1 MAVRPSG
8 FLIAGTATAL
18 GRERRTAYEGAT
30 PDFDMRIPVDR
41 LTPLKRASGRLTFRA
56 ADRAAQAIGRVL
68 DLDEPVAG
76 SIFARFDAARIMAE
90 AEALDR
96 DPRRLDGSL
105 AGLLVTIKDLFDDAG
120 EVTAAGSVQLRDRP
134 TAAND
139 AEVVRRLRE
148 AGAVMFGRTA
158 MSEFAYSGVG
168 LNPHLGTP
176 GNSHDP
182 ERIPGGSSSGGAVAV
197 AFGIADAALG
207 SDTGGSI
214 RIPAAF
220 NALAGFK
227 PTQTAVPRE
236 GTFPLA
242 ATYDSVGPLAPDI
255 RSCAALHAVLSG
267 EARPRREPRAPGELR
282 LAVLR
287 NVVTSEMDRQV
298 TADFEAALE
307 ALSEAGATLVDL
319 EFPPL
324 EQSASVNRL
333 IVASE
338 AHVVHA
344 AYLDELETTGD
355 PRVLKRIRAAES
367 FRPGEIEEARR
378 TRQAAAA
385 TFAEIARDYD
395 AFLAPTVPIV
405 PPRIAEVEAH
415 FDQLNALI
423 LRNPSTV
430 NFLDGCAATVP
441 MHASGE
447 LPTGLMI
454 VGSGGSDWAI
464 LDVAE
469 MLEDIVGQR

>member
-1 MAVRPSG
+1 MH
-8 FLIAGTATAL
+8 
-18 GRERRTAYEGAT
+18 
-30 PDFDMRIPVDR
+30 R

-68 DLDEPVAG
+68 DLDEAVAG
-76 SIFARFDAARIMAE
+76 SIFARLDASRIMAE
-90 AEALDR
+90 AEALDN
-96 DPRRLDGSL
+96 DARRLDGPL
-105 AGLLVTIKDLFDDAG
+105 AGLLVTIKDLFDEAG
-120 EVTAAGSVQLRDRP
+120 EVTAAGSVQLRDRSP
-134 TAAND
+134 AAED
-139 AEVVRRLRE
+139 AEAVRRLRE

-227 PTQTAVPRE
+227 PTQAAVPRE

-242 ATYDSVGPLAPDI
+242 ATYDSVGPLAPDV
-255 RSCAALHAVLSG
+255 RTCAALHAVLHAVLSG
-267 EARPRREPRAPGELR
+267 EARPQREARRPADLR

-287 NVVTSEMDRQV
+287 NVVTAGMDRQV
-298 TADFEAALE
+298 AADFEAALE
-307 ALSEAGATLVDL
+307 ALSAAGATLVDL

-324 EQSASVNRL
+324 EHSANVNRL

-338 AHVVHA
+338 AHAVHA

-367 FRPGEIEEARR
+367 FKPGEVDEARR
-378 TRQAAAA
+378 TRHAAAA

-405 PPRIAEVEAH
+405 PPRIAEVEAD
-415 FDQLNALI
+415 FDRLNGLI

-441 MHASGE
+441 MHAAGE
-447 LPTGLMI
+447 LPTGLMV
-454 VGSGGSDWAI
+454 VGSRGSDWAI

-469 MLEDIVGQR
+469 LLEDLVGQR